1 MTNVANSKAL
11 IDDLANRFV
20 QVARLGNYKISDRD
34 LDIEFW
40 PAPHVPKK
48 LPNGKRALY
57 GFIYNEQC
65 LKVGKAG
72 SNSNARYQSQH
83 YNPKSANSN
92 LAASII
98 SDADSSYA
106 PNLVEKNVGHW
117 IRRIVFGLISILM
130 PNIQMSSQHSWS
142 RFLFFVL
149 NLNMKVGGERSD
161 WLS

>member
-1 MTNVANSKAL
+1 MTNVANSQAL

-20 QVARLGNYKISDRD
+20 QVARLGNYKISDID

-117 IRRIVFGLISILM
+117 IKENCFRF
-130 PNIQMSSQHSWS
+130 NIHFDAKHSDEFATFMES
-142 RFLFFVL
+142 FFIFCL
-149 NLNMKVGGERSD
+149 KPKYEGR
-161 WLS
+161 WRKK